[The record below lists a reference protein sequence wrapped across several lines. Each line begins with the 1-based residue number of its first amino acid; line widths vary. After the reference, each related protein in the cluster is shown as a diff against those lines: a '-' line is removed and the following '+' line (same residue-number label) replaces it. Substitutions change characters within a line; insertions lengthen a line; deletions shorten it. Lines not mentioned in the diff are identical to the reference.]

1 MIEPV
6 VCQSGRRIETG
17 TVNGKSV
24 SVLIDTGCT
33 AILVS
38 DRFVR
43 DNDNTGATSDVNL
56 TNGSSQR
63 CPEVWIQVDTPYVKC
78 KVVALVMNSP
88 FAELIVGNFTC
99 VDIPEERSI
108 GPVKPDDEM
117 CQAVKTRASAKNVSQ
132 DKVKGIGDRYRW
144 YVVQDIVS

>member
-1 MIEPV
+1 MILSIVVHEKKYVIEPD

-17 TVNGKSV
+17 TVNGKSL
-24 SVLIDTGCT
+24 SVLRDTGCT

-38 DRFVR
+38 DRFVS
-43 DNDNTGATSDVNL
+43 DDDKTGATSDVNL
-56 TNGSSQR
+56 ANGSSQR

-88 FAELIVGNFTC
+88 FPDLIVGNSTS
-99 VDIPEERSI
+99 VDIPEERST

-117 CQAVKTRASAKNVSQ
+117 CHAVKTRAST
-132 DKVKGIGDRYRW
+132 R
-144 YVVQDIVS
+144 